1 MTLTVSAEEA
11 LLITVAGRRCAV
23 PVDPHAAPLRWERVL
38 ELAQWHRLVPL
49 LWDHLRAPDPSLPVP
64 APVLDALRDA
74 ARVSTARSLNLQHEM
89 GRILALLDR
98 EGVPVILLK
107 GAALVEAVYPHPGQR
122 TMVDLD
128 LLVPRADIERA
139 HGLVQ
144 TLGYSVGGARVARD
158 DDHVLATYHHHYPLR
173 RDGGAVIVELH
184 QGLVDDRPDFDVQG
198 IWDRARPSDQGGHR
212 HLLQAPEDLAL
223 HVAMHFAKDRMSRHE
238 SALGQLAD
246 LVRIV
251 EQLPIDWD
259 VTIERAR
266 ASCVADRLFV
276 ALASAQLLFGDLVPA
291 GVVAALEP
299 PRYSVERGEL
309 MVRRRVLTSGPS
321 LPLESLS
328 HGLRRMFPPVLALEG
343 YVRPDEATP
352 STLRLRGRRW
362 RALARRLVTQMPH
375 PRELVRDARLSRW
388 MVSLRR

>member
-1 MTLTVSAEEA
+1 MTLIVSAEEA
-11 LLITVAGRRCAV
+11 LLITVAGRRCAL
-23 PVDPHAAPLRWERVL
+23 PVEPRPGPLRWERVL
-38 ELAQWHRLVPL
+38 ELAQWHRLLPL
-49 LWDHLRAPDPSLPVP
+49 LWEHVREPDPQLRVP
-64 APVLDALRDA
+64 DEVVDVLRDS
-74 ARVSTARSLNLQHEM
+74 ARESTARSLNLQHEM
-89 GRILALLDR
+89 GRILALLGR
-98 EGVPVILLK
+98 EGVPVMLLK
-107 GAALVEAVYPHPGQR
+107 GAALVETVYPHPGQR

-128 LLVPRADIERA
+128 LLVPRSDIQRA
-139 HGLVQ
+139 HAVVQ

-198 IWDRARPSDQGGHR
+198 IWDRAWPSDHGGHR

-251 EQLPIDWD
+251 ERLPIDWD
-259 VTIERAR
+259 VTVDRAR

-276 ALASAQLLFGDLVPA
+276 ALASAQLLFGDLAPPD
-291 GVVAALEP
+291 VVASLQPAS
-299 PRYSVERGEL
+299 YTAERGEL
-309 MVRRRVLTSGPS
+309 MVRRRVLTAGPS

-328 HGLRRMFPPVLALEG
+328 RGLRRMFPPVLALEG
-343 YVRPDEATP
+343 YVRPDEPTP

-362 RALARRLVTQMPH
+362 RSLARRLVTQMPH
-375 PRELVRDARLSRW
+375 PRDLVREARLSRW